1 MEVGIQQVNKMVKM
15 ITDIGT
21 SKDVVKKLR
30 EAKGTSEL
38 GPGVEF

>member
-1 MEVGIQQVNKMVKM
+1 M

-21 SKDVVKKLR
+21 SKDTVKKLR
-30 EAKGTSEL
+30 EVKGTGEL

>member
-1 MEVGIQQVNKMVKM
+1 M

-21 SKDVVKKLR
+21 SKDTVKKLR
-30 EAKGTSEL
+30 EVKGTSEL